1 MANSQEKNQVYP
13 PLDLW
18 QAWKRIFAFTR
29 PYLFP
34 LVLGLLFTA
43 LSTAIWLT
51 IPLGLRSLL
60 DSVFEQG
67 DRDMLDFLA
76 LALLGLFLLQSLF
89 HMGSHYWTSW
99 VGERVVTDLRKR
111 VYEHFHRLGLRF
123 YADRRL
129 GELMSRL
136 TNDIGAIREAA
147 TEAIGQVLMTCIST
161 IGSVVAM
168 VVLNWRL
175 SLVVFAA
182 APIAAVGTRYFGQ
195 RIRDLSRLV
204 QDRLADTTAV
214 AEEALSAIR
223 VVKAFAREVFEVDRY
238 NKAVEDLF
246 QLARYRAI
254 VTALFS
260 ASIAFLFMVALVA
273 IFWYGGTEVLAGR
286 LSAGDLVAFIFYA
299 MNISRSVMG
308 ISRLYTSLN
317 SAVGA
322 SEHIFEL
329 LETDPEIANV
339 DGALP
344 LEAVRGAVLFD
355 QVSFAYSENVPIL
368 QDVSFEIEPGQ
379 TIALVGPSGAGKT
392 TLLNLISRFYDPT
405 SGHILV
411 DNKDVS
417 QVQVRSLREQIALV
431 SQDVHLFGTSI
442 FENIQYGRLD
452 AAANEIHQAARD
464 ANAHEFIVGF
474 PDGYDSLVG
483 ERGVKLSGGQRQRIA
498 IARAILRDARILLLD
513 EATSSLDS
521 ASEALVQ
528 QALERLMQ
536 GRTTFIIAHRLS
548 TVQHADQILVLDDG
562 RIVQTGRHQE
572 LLKIGGLYKKLCD
585 LQFRNMVEAP

>member
-1 MANSQEKNQVYP
+1 MAKHNPKKQVYP
-13 PLDLW
+13 PLALW
-18 QAWKRIFAFTR
+18 QAWKRIVAFTR
-29 PYLFP
+29 PYLLR

-43 LSTAIWLT
+43 LSTGVWLT

-67 DRDMLDFLA
+67 NRDMLDFLA
-76 LALLGLFLLQSLF
+76 LALLGLFVLQSLF

-123 YADRRL
+123 YADHRL

-136 TNDIGAIREAA
+136 TNDIGAIRDAA
-147 TEAIGQVLMTCIST
+147 TEAIAQVLMTGIST

-223 VVKAFAREVFEVDRY
+223 VVKAFAREVFEVRRY
-238 NKAVEDLF
+238 NEAVEDLF
-246 QLARYRAI
+246 QTARHRA
-254 VTALFS
+254 VLSALFS
-260 ASIAFLFMVALVA
+260 ACIAFLFMVALVV

-308 ISRLYTSLN
+308 LSRLYTSLN

-322 SEHIFEL
+322 SEHIFGL
-329 LETDPEIANV
+329 LETEPEIADV

-355 QVSFAYSENVPIL
+355 RVSFAYSENVPVL
-368 QDVSFEIEPGQ
+368 QGVSFDVEPGQ

-392 TLLNLISRFYDPT
+392 TLLNLIPRFYDPT
-405 SGHILV
+405 RGRILV

-452 AAANEIHQAARD
+452 AVEPEVHQAARD

-474 PDGYDSLVG
+474 PDGYDSRVG

-498 IARAILRDARILLLD
+498 IARAILRNARILLLD

-521 ASEALVQ
+521 ASEAMVQ
-528 QALERLMQ
+528 QALEWLMQ

-548 TVQHADQILVLDDG
+548 TVQHADQILVLDEG
-562 RIVQTGRHQE
+562 RIVQTGRHHE
-572 LLKIGGLYKKLCD
+572 LLENGGLYKKFCD
-585 LQFRNMVEAP
+585 LQFRNMMEAP